1 MADKHHNLQLTYKH
15 IKKLK
20 QHKKVI
26 LEDQT
31 CIIPEVKTF
40 PLDTFYKKEQTILD
54 PPIPLTTDELITLLK
69 EHHAI
74 TFTEKEKTFAQSI
87 IPYTGYNRLSAFALN
102 DTPISFTELFDIYSI
117 DRYLRTSISRLMP
130 SIETVLKNRL
140 SQEIIS
146 FENNNNSFM
155 YENIDSKIWR
165 QDKDKKGK
173 AKNWLAFSVETMI
186 DIQRK
191 RPSLSKLLEKYNG
204 HLPIWILLDN
214 LTFGS
219 ISLLLPLLNKDLVF
233 DSSKC
238 LIDAPPSSI
247 YSLCQGLV
255 ILRNAVYH
263 NSSVLGT
270 TFTYSMQL
278 DEEVEKFIITGFT
291 GIFPEKENTL
301 IIDKTKH
308 FLFVG
313 LLAMRIFYSKLP
325 IPEISR
331 WNIFI
336 SKLDKKIKGNSVIDL
351 NLASRYY
358 FPTNWKNILEIKSN

>member
-1 MADKHHNLQLTYKH
+1 MADKNHNLQLTYNN

-20 QHKKVI
+20 QHKQVI

-40 PLDTFYKKEQTILD
+40 PLDTFYKKEQIILD
-54 PPIPLTTDELITLLK
+54 PPVPLTTDELIALLK
-69 EHHAI
+69 EHHTI
-74 TFTEKEKTFAQSI
+74 TFTEEEETFAQSI
-87 IPYTGYNRLSAFALN
+87 IPYAGYGRLSAFALN

-117 DRYLRTSISRLMP
+117 DRYLRTSITRLMP

-146 FENNNNSFM
+146 FENNNNAFI

-165 QDKDKKGK
+165 QNKKDKV
-173 AKNWLAFSVETMI
+173 KNWLAFSIETML
-186 DIQRK
+186 DIRNK
-191 RPSLSKLLEKYNG
+191 RPSLSKLFRKYNG

-238 LIDAPPSSI
+238 LIDAQPSSI

-270 TFTYSMQL
+270 TFTYSMKL
-278 DEEVEKFIITGFT
+278 DEEVEKFIITGFMD
-291 GIFPEKENTL
+291 IFPEKENTL

-313 LLAMRIFYSKLP
+313 LLAMKIFYSKLP
-325 IPEISR
+325 IPEIDR

-336 SKLDKKIKGNSVIDL
+336 SKLDKKIKSHSVIAL
-351 NLASRYY
+351 NLAPRYY
-358 FPTNWKNILEIKSN
+358 FPTNWKNILEIKIS